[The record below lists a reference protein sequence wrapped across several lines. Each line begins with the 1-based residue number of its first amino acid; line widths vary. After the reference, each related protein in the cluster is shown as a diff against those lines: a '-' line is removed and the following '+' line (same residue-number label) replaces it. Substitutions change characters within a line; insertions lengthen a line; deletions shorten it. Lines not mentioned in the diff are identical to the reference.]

1 MGNTPKIRRTIMKD
15 LTTDEQKIIIHIRQD
30 IQELDKKFQELIVT
44 RENNIM
50 ELEDKIIDTIIEETS
65 QNKTNRVKA
74 LLKMTTKT
82 NELNILIENRKLLNL
97 IKSNVNNLR
106 L

>member
-1 MGNTPKIRRTIMKD
+1 MKD

-50 ELEDKIIDTIIEETS
+50 ELDDKIIDTIIEETS

>member
-1 MGNTPKIRRTIMKD
+1 MKD
-15 LTTDEQKIIIHIRQD
+15 LTTDEQKTVIHIRQD

-50 ELEDKIIDTIIEETS
+50 ELEDKILDTVTEETS
-65 QNKTNRVKA
+65 QDKTNKIKA

-97 IKSNVNNLR
+97 IKSNMESIGKHYLGHIPE
-106 L
+106 

>member
-1 MGNTPKIRRTIMKD
+1 MKD
-15 LTTDEQKIIIHIRQD
+15 LTTDEQKAVTHIRQD

-50 ELEDKIIDTIIEETS
+50 ELEDKILDTVMEETS
-65 QNKTNRVKA
+65 QDKTNKVKA

-82 NELNILIENRKLLNL
+82 NELNLLIENRKLLNL
-97 IKSNVNNLR
+97 IKTNMEAIGNRYLGHIPE
-106 L
+106 

>member
-1 MGNTPKIRRTIMKD
+1 MKD
-15 LTTDEQKIIIHIRQD
+15 LTTDEQKTIIHIRQD

-50 ELEDKIIDTIIEETS
+50 ELEDKIMDTFIEETS
-65 QNKTNRVKA
+65 QDKTNRVKA

-82 NELNILIENRKLLNL
+82 NELNLLIENRKLLNL
-97 IKSNVNNLR
+97 IKTNMEAIGNHYTGHIPE
-106 L
+106 

>member
-1 MGNTPKIRRTIMKD
+1 MKD
-15 LTTDEQKIIIHIRQD
+15 LTTDEQKTIIHIRQD

-50 ELEDKIIDTIIEETS
+50 ELEDKILDTVIEETS
-65 QNKTNRVKA
+65 QDKTNRVKA

-97 IKSNVNNLR
+97 IKSNMESIGKHYLGHIPE
-106 L
+106 

>member
-1 MGNTPKIRRTIMKD
+1 MKD
-15 LTTDEQKIIIHIRQD
+15 LTTDEQKTIIHIRQD

-50 ELEDKIIDTIIEETS
+50 ELEDKIIDTIEKETS
-65 QNKTNRVKA
+65 QDRTNKVKT

-82 NELNILIENRKLLNL
+82 NELNILIENRKLLQL
-97 IKSNVNNLR
+97 IKTNMEAIGKHYLGHIPE
-106 L
+106 

>member
-1 MGNTPKIRRTIMKD
+1 MKD
-15 LTTDEQKIIIHIRQD
+15 LTTDEQKAVTHIRQD

-50 ELEDKIIDTIIEETS
+50 ELEDKILDTDMEETS
-65 QNKTNRVKA
+65 QDKTNKVKA

-82 NELNILIENRKLLNL
+82 NELNLLIENRKLLNL
-97 IKSNVNNLR
+97 IKTNMEAIGNRYLGHIPE
-106 L
+106 

>member
-1 MGNTPKIRRTIMKD
+1 MKD
-15 LTTDEQKIIIHIRQD
+15 LTTDEQKAVIHIRQD

-50 ELEDKIIDTIIEETS
+50 ELEDKILDTDMEETS
-65 QNKTNRVKA
+65 QDKTNKVKA

-82 NELNILIENRKLLNL
+82 NELNLLIENRKLLNL
-97 IKSNVNNLR
+97 IKTNMEAIGNRYLGHIPE
-106 L
+106 

>member
-1 MGNTPKIRRTIMKD
+1 MKD

>member
-1 MGNTPKIRRTIMKD
+1 MKD
-15 LTTDEQKIIIHIRQD
+15 LITDEQKTIIHIRQD

-50 ELEDKIIDTIIEETS
+50 KLEDKILDTVIEKTS
-65 QNKTNRVKA
+65 QDKTNKIKA

-82 NELNILIENRKLLNL
+82 NELNILIENRKLLQL
-97 IKSNVNNLR
+97 IKSNIESIGKHYLGHIPE
-106 L
+106 

>member
-1 MGNTPKIRRTIMKD
+1 MKD
-15 LTTDEQKIIIHIRQD
+15 LTTDEQKTIIHIRQD

-50 ELEDKIIDTIIEETS
+50 ELEDKILDTVTEEIS
-65 QNKTNRVKA
+65 QDKTNKIKA

-82 NELNILIENRKLLNL
+82 NELNLLIENRKLLNL
-97 IKSNVNNLR
+97 IKSNMESIGKHYLGHIPE
-106 L
+106 

>member
-1 MGNTPKIRRTIMKD
+1 MGNTPKIMRTIMKD

>member
-1 MGNTPKIRRTIMKD
+1 MKD
-15 LTTDEQKIIIHIRQD
+15 LTTDEQKTIIHIRQD

-50 ELEDKIIDTIIEETS
+50 ELEDKILDTVTEETS
-65 QNKTNRVKA
+65 QDRTNKVKV

-97 IKSNVNNLR
+97 IKSNMESIGKHYLGHIPE
-106 L
+106 